1 MAKTLVCFH
10 AHPDDEALLTAGVMA
25 AAAAD
30 GHRVVLV
37 VATRGEVG
45 QVADDLLADDE
56 SLADRRWHELAR
68 SALELGVRRLEW
80 LGYGDSGSEPTPTD
94 EPTPTTEP
102 VPNEAIGDTA
112 DPEESGPAEPFARA
126 DVEEAAA
133 RLAEIL
139 EEEHADVLTT
149 YDPNGGY
156 GHPDHVQVH
165 RVGQRAGELAETP
178 IVLEATIN
186 RDLIRM
192 GVDLAGSIGFE
203 LPAEFTPESFDGWY
217 TPADELTHAVDVR
230 SHLAAKRAS
239 MEAHA
244 SQATSAEPGATRSF
258 ASFLSLPPDYFE
270 LAFGTEFF
278 VDRNRAPG
286 IAATDI
292 FEPGPA

>member
-1 MAKTLVCFH
+1 MAHTLVCFH

-25 AAAAD
+25 AAAAE

-37 VATRGEVG
+37 VATRGDVGEVAG
-45 QVADDLLADDE
+45 EFLADGE
-56 SLADRRWHELAR
+56 TLADRRWHELAR
-68 SALELGVRRLEW
+68 SCLELGVRRLEW
-80 LGYGDSGSEPTPTD
+80 LGYADSGHSTEAGAG
-94 EPTPTTEP
+94 TEP
-102 VPNEAIGDTA
+102 AGA
-112 DPEESGPAEPFARA
+112 DGGGPEPFVRA
-126 DVEEAAA
+126 DVDTAAE

-139 EEEHADVLTT
+139 REERADVLTT

-165 RVGQRAGELAETP
+165 RVGRRAGELAATP

-192 GVDLAGSIGFE
+192 GAELATSLGFDL
-203 LPAEFTPESFDGWY
+203 PPHFTPDSFDHWY

-230 SHLAAKRAS
+230 AQLDAKRAA

-244 SQATSAEPGATRSF
+244 SQATSAEADGTRSF
-258 ASFLSLPPDYFE
+258 ESFLSLPPDYFE

-278 VDRNRAPG
+278 VDRDRPPG

-292 FEPGPA
+292 FEPRPS

>member
-1 MAKTLVCFH
+1 MAQTLVCFH
-10 AHPDDEALLTAGVMA
+10 AHPDDESLLTAGVMA

-45 QVADDLLADDE
+45 QVAGDFLGDDE
-56 SLADRRWHELAR
+56 SLADRRWGELAR
-68 SALELGVRRLEW
+68 SALELGVRRLDW
-80 LGYGDSGSEPTPTD
+80 LGYADSGDTGDAAATD
-94 EPTPTTEP
+94 GVERF
-102 VPNEAIGDTA
+102 VD
-112 DPEESGPAEPFARA
+112 A
-126 DVEEAAA
+126 DVEEAAE

-139 EEEHADVLTT
+139 REEHADVLTT

-165 RVGQRAGELAETP
+165 RVGRRAGELAATP

-192 GVDLAGSIGFE
+192 GVDLAASLGVDLPPE
-203 LPAEFTPESFDGWY
+203 LTPDSFDHWY

-230 SHLAAKRAS
+230 PHLAAKRAS

-244 SQATSAEPGATRSF
+244 SQATSADPGSTRSF
-258 ASFLSLPPDYFE
+258 GSFLSLPPDYFE

-278 VDRNRAPG
+278 VDRDRPPG

-292 FEPGPA
+292 FEPRPS

>member
-1 MAKTLVCFH
+1 MAPMAQTLVCFH
-10 AHPDDEALLTAGVMA
+10 AHPDDESLLTAGVMA

-45 QVADDLLADDE
+45 QVAGDYLGPDE
-56 SLADRRWHELAR
+56 TLADRRWAELAR

-80 LGYGDSGSEPTPTD
+80 LGYADSGS
-94 EPTPTTEP
+94 
-102 VPNEAIGDTA
+102 A
-112 DPEESGPAEPFARA
+112 DPATVPGQAVDAEPDGTDPVPFARA

-133 RLAEIL
+133 KLAEIL

-165 RVGQRAGELAETP
+165 RVGRRAGELAATP

-192 GVDLAGSIGFE
+192 GADLADSLGVE
-203 LPAEFTPESFDGWY
+203 LPPQFSPSSFDHWY
-217 TPADELTHAVDVR
+217 TSADELTHAVDVR
-230 SHLAAKRAS
+230 AQLPAKRAS
-239 MEAHA
+239 MEAHG
-244 SQATSAEPGATRSF
+244 SQATSADPGATRSF
-258 ASFLSLPPDYFE
+258 ESFLSLPPDYFE

-278 VDRNRAPG
+278 VDRGRPPG

-292 FEPGPA
+292 FEPRPS

>member
-1 MAKTLVCFH
+1 MAQTLVCFH

-25 AAAAD
+25 AAAAA

-45 QVADDLLADDE
+45 MVAGDFLAE
-56 SLADRRWHELAR
+56 GETLADRRWQELAR

-80 LGYGDSGSEPTPTD
+80 LGYGDSGSGDPTDPSGDPTD
-94 EPTPTTEP
+94 EP
-102 VPNEAIGDTA
+102 GDRT
-112 DPEESGPAEPFARA
+112 DPEESGPAQPFALA
-126 DVEEAAA
+126 DVETAAEQ
-133 RLAEIL
+133 LAEIL
-139 EEEHADVLTT
+139 KEEHADVLTT

-156 GHPDHVQVH
+156 GHPDHLQVH
-165 RVGQRAGELAETP
+165 RVGARAGELAGTP

-192 GVDLAGSIGFE
+192 GAELAGTLGFE
-203 LPAEFTPESFDGWY
+203 LPPEFNPDSFDDWY

-230 SHLAAKRAS
+230 AHLPAKRAS

-244 SQATSAEPGATRSF
+244 SQATGADPGFSRSF
-258 ASFLSLPPDYFE
+258 SSFLSLPPDAFE

-278 VDRNRAPG
+278 VDRDRPPG

-292 FEPGPA
+292 FEPRPS

>member
-1 MAKTLVCFH
+1 MAQTLVCFH

-25 AAAAD
+25 AAAAA

-45 QVADDLLADDE
+45 MVADDFLAE
-56 SLADRRWHELAR
+56 GETLADRRWHELAR

-80 LGYGDSGSEPTPTD
+80 LGYGDSGSGDPVGG
-94 EPTPTTEP
+94 TE
-102 VPNEAIGDTA
+102 VIGDRT
-112 DPEESGPAEPFARA
+112 DPEESGPAQPFALA
-126 DVEEAAA
+126 DVEAAA
-133 RLAEIL
+133 EQLAEIL
-139 EEEHADVLTT
+139 KEEHADVLTT

-165 RVGQRAGELAETP
+165 RVGRRAGELAATP

-192 GVDLAGSIGFE
+192 GADLADSLGVE
-203 LPAEFTPESFDGWY
+203 LPPQFNPSSFDHWY
-217 TPADELTHAVDVR
+217 TSADELTHAVDVR
-230 SHLAAKRAS
+230 AQLPAKRAS
-239 MEAHA
+239 MEAHG
-244 SQATSAEPGATRSF
+244 SQATSADPGATRSF
-258 ASFLSLPPDYFE
+258 ESFLSLPPDYFE

-278 VDRNRAPG
+278 VDRGRPPG

-292 FEPGPA
+292 FEPRPS

>member
-1 MAKTLVCFH
+1 MPRTLVCFH

-45 QVADDLLADDE
+45 RVAGDFLAE
-56 SLADRRWHELAR
+56 GETLADRRWRELAR

-80 LGYGDSGSEPTPTD
+80 LGYADSGSDAATP
-94 EPTPTTEP
+94 
-102 VPNEAIGDTA
+102 
-112 DPEESGPAEPFARA
+112 GPGSFAVA

-133 RLAEIL
+133 ELAEIL
-139 EEEHADVLTT
+139 TEEHADVLTT
-149 YDPNGGY
+149 YDPHGGY

-165 RVGQRAGELAETP
+165 RVGERAGELAGTP

-192 GVDLAGSIGFE
+192 GAELAASLGVDL
-203 LPAEFTPESFDGWY
+203 PPEFSPDSFDHWY
-217 TPADELTHAVDVR
+217 TPADELTHAVDVTA
-230 SHLAAKRAS
+230 HLAAKRAS

-244 SQATSAEPGATRSF
+244 SQATGADPGAARSF
-258 ASFLSLPPDYFE
+258 ESFLSLPPDYFE

-278 VDRNRAPG
+278 VDRRRAPG

-292 FEPGPA
+292 FDPRPA